1 MSVYRH
7 KDPPFYHYDFQ
18 LRGHRFHGS
27 TGAKGKRE
35 AEGVERTEK
44 ARAKKHLEQASRAK
58 VSLRIDD
65 VADRYW
71 LEVGQHH
78 AGRDNTERDLAR
90 LIEYFGKDRLLTE
103 IDDDDV
109 AELVAWRRGH
119 TRRGAARAPL
129 IAPATVNRSTTEVL
143 KKLFKAAK
151 VQPEPDWKRIG
162 SRSRRSECGSCSRT
176 KPRHSTR
183 RRGMTT
189 ARSWTLR
196 TPPACG

>member
-1 MSVYRH
+1 MKICKTKTTPHLDGCAMSVYRH
-7 KDPPFYHYDFQ
+7 KDSPFYHYDFQ
-18 LRGHRFHGS
+18 LRSHRFRGS

-35 AEGVERTEK
+35 VEGVERTEK
-44 ARAKKHLEQASRAK
+44 AKAKKHLEQASRAK

-90 LIEYFGKDRLLTE
+90 LIEYFGKDRLFTE

-129 IAPATVNRSTTEVL
+129 IAPATVNRSTTGVL

-151 VQPEPDWKRIG
+151 VQPVPDWKRHWLKEPQE
-162 SRSRRSECGSCSRT
+162 RVR
-176 KPRHSTR
+176 
-183 RRGMTT
+183 
-189 ARSWTLR
+189 
-196 TPPACG
+196 

>member
-7 KDPPFYHYDFQ
+7 KDSPFYHYDFQ

-44 ARAKKHLEQASRAK
+44 AKAKKHLEQASRAK

-103 IDDDDV
+103 IDDD
-109 AELVAWRRGH
+109 AL
-119 TRRGAARAPL
+119 
-129 IAPATVNRSTTEVL
+129 
-143 KKLFKAAK
+143 
-151 VQPEPDWKRIG
+151 
-162 SRSRRSECGSCSRT
+162 
-176 KPRHSTR
+176 
-183 RRGMTT
+183 
-189 ARSWTLR
+189 RSWWLGGGGITSRARKTL
-196 TPPACG
+196 P